1 MRPLSLKA
9 IALGSTAIGLTLGVA
24 GSAQAD
30 TFLPVTNLTFTD
42 YSGPAPK
49 NYFSTVNPAGWY
61 RGPVV
66 SDDLVF
72 IDAPGT
78 ATVKGGGSNSY
89 AVYGPFANPPPGG
102 NFVQADGNPSYEST
116 FDQSITGLT
125 SGTTYTL
132 SFWEAAGQQTSFS
145 GATTEQWIVS
155 LGTQPLTVTVTG
167 SGGTGT
173 GKYSNTDGSA
183 SVVASTLMNTPSQG
197 VSPWQLVTLS
207 LTADAT
213 TDVLSFLA
221 WGDGGST
228 ANEPPTVFLAGVN
241 SPALPEPVS
250 LSLFGVGLVGLA
262 GVVRRRRGKPNTKV

>member
-9 IALGSTAIGLTLGVA
+9 IALGSTAIGLTLGVV

-30 TFLPVTNLTFTD
+30 TFLSVTNLTFTD

-49 NYFSTVNPAGWY
+49 NYFSTVDPSGWY
-61 RGPVV
+61 RGPVI

-78 ATVKGGGSNSY
+78 ATVQGGGQNSY
-89 AVYGPFANPPPGG
+89 PVYGPFANPPPGG
-102 NFVQADGNPSYEST
+102 NFVQADGNPSFEST
-116 FDQSITGLT
+116 FDQNITGLVP
-125 SGTTYTL
+125 GETYTL
-132 SFWEAAGQQTSFS
+132 SFWQAAGQQQSFS

-155 LGTQPLTVTVTG
+155 LGTSPLTVTVKG

-173 GKYSNTDGSA
+173 GTYANTDPNA
-183 SVVASTLMNTPSQG
+183 TVVASTLMNTPSQG
-197 VSPWQLVTLS
+197 TSPWQLVTLS
-207 LTADAT
+207 LTADAA

-228 ANEPPTVFLAGVN
+228 ENEPPTVFLAGVN

-250 LSLFGVGLVGLA
+250 LSLFGVGLVGLG
-262 GVVRRRRGKPNTKV
+262 GVVRRRRGKRDTKA